1 MITPEEKDKVLT
13 AIMAQPGTST
23 YLLYKHI
30 PNLKVSEDEF
40 WLIIDQL
47 KKKELIACNNYGHI
61 TKTADLYDFC
71 RHGGFTGQEEILK
84 ANLEKLNSELIIL
97 SSKLEP
103 SQVERIKN
111 ITEIASSVAT
121 FLNLIFR

>member
-1 MITPEEKDKVLT
+1 MITPEEKDKVVT

-47 KKKELIACNNYGHI
+47 KKKELITCNIYGHI
-61 TKTADLYDFC
+61 TKTADLYDFYL
-71 RHGGFTGQEEILK
+71 HGGFTGQEEFLK
-84 ANLEKLNSELIIL
+84 ANLEKLNSELLIL
-97 SSKLEP
+97 STQLEP
-103 SQVERIKN
+103 SQTERIKN
-111 ITEIASSVAT
+111 ITEIASSITT